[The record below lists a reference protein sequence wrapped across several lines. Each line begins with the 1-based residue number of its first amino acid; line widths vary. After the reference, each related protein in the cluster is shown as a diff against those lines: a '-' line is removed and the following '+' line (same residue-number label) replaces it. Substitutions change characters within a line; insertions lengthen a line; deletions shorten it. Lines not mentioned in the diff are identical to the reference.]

1 MISGGAGFIG
11 SHLVDLLIRRGW
23 QVVALDN
30 FITGSRDNLG
40 PAMRSK
46 ALELRDLD
54 VTTPFSIDGRVELV
68 LHLASLASPEA
79 YEAHP
84 IETLQVGTVGTTR
97 MLELARAKGACFL
110 FTSTSEV
117 YGDPLVHPQ
126 PESYW
131 GNVNPIGPRSCYDE
145 SKRCGEALVM
155 AYHRVHDVDTRIVRV
170 FNTYGPRM
178 SAGDG
183 RAIPAFAMAAL
194 RGAPVTIHGDGLQT
208 RSFCYVDDLVDGILA
223 VVDRGDHLPYNLGS
237 TDEITMRDLARSIVD
252 LAGSSSPVAY
262 TGARPE
268 DPRKRRPE
276 IARARSDIG
285 WAPSTGLEEG
295 LRRTLEHFRRVA
307 DGRATGPGGRQI
319 QP

>member
-1 MISGGAGFIG
+1 
-11 SHLVDLLIRRGW
+11 
-23 QVVALDN
+23 
-30 FITGSRDNLG
+30 
-40 PAMRSK
+40 
-46 ALELRDLD
+46 
-54 VTTPFSIDGRVELV
+54 
-68 LHLASLASPEA
+68 
-79 YEAHP
+79 
-84 IETLQVGTVGTTR
+84 
-97 MLELARAKGACFL
+97 
-110 FTSTSEV
+110 
-117 YGDPLVHPQ
+117 
-126 PESYW
+126 
-131 GNVNPIGPRSCYDE
+131 
-145 SKRCGEALVM
+145 
-155 AYHRVHDVDTRIVRV
+155 
-170 FNTYGPRM
+170 M